1 MDWLDANCSC
11 CVLYSILYTM
21 MDVEI
26 IELMIDL
33 LVKYRDEMRK
43 RGNYEMADRIRD
55 ALTKWGIVLEDGK
68 IDNQR

>member
-1 MDWLDANCSC
+1 
-11 CVLYSILYTM
+11 M

-43 RGNYEMADRIRD
+43 RGNYEIADRIRD